1 MTDFLDED
9 DVNYRRL
16 FHAVLITVIVSCLT
30 TMVGMVV
37 SGDRTPT
44 RYLTLLTLLV
54 VMGISYWQLK
64 HSIRTGAK
72 ILALGIWAS
81 VSAST
86 IAYAG
91 IHSANVV
98 AYAFLI
104 VFTGWMLGR
113 RWLMGM
119 SGATIVLLAALGAT
133 EYFGIYHASAR
144 AHVLV
149 VGAVVL
155 GTLIATAYLTEV
167 FYSSLTQQRD
177 RALSLSDDLALQNQL
192 LADRERD
199 LEMMM
204 NHVPAGICSF
214 DADSRLRI
222 GNARYA
228 ALFGARPEELVG
240 RHVAEY
246 VSADS
251 LKALMEQWG
260 KCLGE
265 GKRGSYRRSNI
276 DPTTG
281 ETRVLDIDL
290 VPEFIQGRV
299 TGLFGL
305 LIDVT
310 EKVASAVRIQELNE
324 ARELLLVQTNEALE
338 AKVAERTLHLE
349 TVNTELDSA
358 LLQLKTTQA
367 QLIQSGKM
375 AALGAMVAGVA
386 HEMNTP
392 IGNARLAAT
401 AIWDIA
407 RHLQS
412 TVGAGAV
419 SRKDLT
425 QGLHD
430 LEEGAKLIDAS
441 LVRASGLVE
450 SFKEIAVSP
459 ASHRPSPFLLGDVI
473 QEALGMVSPV
483 LAKCDI
489 TVRVALASE
498 VNMLSCP
505 EELRQVFC
513 QLLENAAVHGYRGAS
528 GGVIDIA
535 VDLPRAGRVHIAIV
549 DHGCGITANALERV
563 FDPFF
568 TSRMGQGGNGL
579 GLSVAYR
586 LVTKSLGGEI
596 SVSSKPGDGTTV
608 AFELPLTV
616 PDA

>member
-16 FHAVLITVIVSCLT
+16 FHAVLITVVLSCLA
-30 TMVGMVV
+30 TMAGMVM

-44 RYLTLLTLLV
+44 RYLTLLTLSV
-54 VMGISYWQLK
+54 VMGISYWQLQ
-64 HSIRTGAK
+64 HSIRRGAQ

-81 VSAST
+81 LSAST

-91 IHSANVV
+91 IHSANGV

-113 RWLMGM
+113 RWLIGV

-167 FYSSLTQQRD
+167 FYSSLTQRRD

-240 RHVAEY
+240 RHVADY
-246 VSADS
+246 VSADA

-260 KCLGE
+260 KCLDG
-265 GKRGSYRRSNI
+265 GARGSYRRTNL
-276 DPTTG
+276 DPATG
-281 ETRVLDIDL
+281 ETRILDIDL
-290 VPEFIQGRV
+290 VPEFIQGQV

-310 EKVASAVRIQELNE
+310 EKVASEARIRELNE

-338 AKVAERTLHLE
+338 AKVAERTRHLQ
-349 TVNTELDSA
+349 TVNAELDNA
-358 LLQLKTTQA
+358 LRQLKTAQA
-367 QLIQSGKM
+367 QLVQSGKM
-375 AALGAMVAGVA
+375 AALGSMVAGVA

-392 IGNARLAAT
+392 IGNARLTAT
-401 AIWDIA
+401 AITDIA

-412 TVGAGAV
+412 TLRAGAV

-425 QGLHD
+425 QGIND
-430 LEEGAKLIDAS
+430 LEEGAKLIDSS
-441 LVRASGLVE
+441 LVRASDLIE
-450 SFKEIAVSP
+450 SFKKIAVNR
-459 ASHRPSPFLLGDVI
+459 ASNRRRPFLLSNVI
-473 QEALGMVSPV
+473 KESLEMMTPT
-483 LAKCDI
+483 LAECGV
-489 TVRVALASE
+489 TVRMALPAE

-505 EELRQVFC
+505 EELGQVLC
-513 QLLENAAVHGYRGAS
+513 QLMENALVHGYAGATS
-528 GGVIDIA
+528 GVIDIA
-535 VDLPRAGRVHIAIV
+535 VDSPHADRVCIAVV
-549 DHGCGITANALERV
+549 DHGHGIPADALGRV

-568 TSRMGQGGNGL
+568 TSRMGQGGGGL
-579 GLSVAYR
+579 GLSIAYG
-586 LVTKSLGGEI
+586 LVTKSLGGDI
-596 SVSSKPGDGTTV
+596 SVSSTLGLGTV
-608 AFELPLTV
+608 VKFDLPLTM
-616 PDA
+616 PL